1 MIDSMYIRN
10 TCLDLA
16 PELEKVLLDNSLN
29 SKATWEGNISNGK
42 SLEVLAICCL
52 LYSFKELRAQIK
64 IPEVYLHKPHL
75 FYLQNTLPLSNP
87 TKAGHSSDSMDLPI
101 EERFIATFT
110 PKFEVKAAEKTW
122 TIYKEG
128 VPSIAIEQFLNGNDV
143 STFRP
148 DIAILEGAGEFQIN
162 SSILNFTY
170 SHEDQISE
178 MQLRIL
184 DAPEPRIV
192 DFKIAPQYKT
202 RIAALVECS
211 VNKPTA
217 QLSSQLENYLETFG
231 PSSMSEICYFYLN
244 GNANLDLGC
253 NFNVATLFSEA
264 EDLGRKVSDITKWI
278 STSLDLSIK

>member
-1 MIDSMYIRN
+1 MTDSMYIRN
-10 TCLDLA
+10 ICIDLA

-52 LYSFKELRAQIK
+52 LYSFKELKTQIE
-64 IPEVYLHKPHL
+64 IPEVYLDKPYL

-87 TKAGHSSDSMDLPI
+87 TQAGHSSDSMNLPI
-101 EERFIATFT
+101 EDRFIATFT

-128 VPSIAIEQFLNGNDV
+128 VPSIAIEQFLNGNNV
-143 STFRP
+143 SIFRP
-148 DIAILEGAGEFQIN
+148 DIAILEGAGKIQID
-162 SSILNFTY
+162 SSILDFTY
-170 SHEDQISE
+170 THKNQISE

-192 DFKIAPQYKT
+192 DFKIAPQHKT
-202 RIAALVECS
+202 SIAALVECS

-217 QLSSQLENYLETFG
+217 HLSSQLENYLQTFG

-253 NFNVATLFSEA
+253 NFNASTLFSEA
-264 EDLGRKVSDITKWI
+264 KELDRKLSDMTRWI
-278 STSLDLSIK
+278 STSLDLSMK